1 MIDECHVARSSKDAV
16 PRWRSRADHSSQCG
30 TAELRGRCGQQIEGV
45 DVPTQRRQG
54 DRVPVGIWWR
64 RTDDAVAHQDADFKF
79 RATLDWKP
87 VKLITNGRRD
97 VGKFWDVEN
106 ESRRSIEDRLQT
118 VQPASRNAAEDAVA
132 IVDPIAD
139 ESARECEQGS
149 LRQAVPNNPQPS
161 KLVEAGTTE
170 LIDVSIHR
178 QLAVQKYVYKK

>member
-1 MIDECHVARSSKDAV
+1 M
-16 PRWRSRADHSSQCG
+16 
-30 TAELRGRCGQQIEGV
+30 
-45 DVPTQRRQG
+45 
-54 DRVPVGIWWR
+54 
-64 RTDDAVAHQDADFKF
+64 
-79 RATLDWKP
+79 
-87 VKLITNGRRD
+87 KLITNGRRD

-106 ESRRSIEDRLQT
+106 ESRRGIEDRLQT

-149 LRQAVPNNPQPS
+149 SRQAVPNNPQPS

-178 QLAVQKYVYKK
+178 QLAVQENSQISYWIAGDQRGRD